1 MAQTIADRTIA
12 LAGLFQ
18 SVAQVRKIAQ
28 DGRDITPPLEAAIH
42 SLFMLDAPNV
52 AAVYGGLEA
61 LRPGL
66 QALRT
71 QLGGKRD
78 GPRDVE
84 VARYAVSV
92 LLLERKF
99 HRAPDMQEKLRE
111 GIESAQAQAAYFGS
125 ETHAN
130 VIARLG
136 DLYQQTI
143 STLSPRI
150 LVNGDPHV
158 LANSDN
164 AALIRALLLAAI
176 RSAVLWRQ
184 CGGTRWQLL
193 LRRRALIETAVDL
206 LEH

>member
-18 SVAQVRKIAQ
+18 SVEQVRKIAQ
-28 DGRDITPPLEAAIH
+28 EGRDTTPPVEAAIH
-42 SLFMLDAPNV
+42 SLFMLDAPDV

-71 QLGGKRD
+71 QLGSKQD

-84 VARYAVSV
+84 LARYAVSV
-92 LLLERKF
+92 LLLERKL
-99 HRAPDMQEKLRE
+99 HRAPGMQEKLRE
-111 GIESAQAQAAYFGS
+111 GIEGAQAQAAYFGS
-125 ETHAN
+125 ETHTN

-150 LVNGDPHV
+150 MVNGDPQV